1 MRRKPLAPLTPEQQ
15 QLAADNERLIYLA
28 IHRYAPD
35 ALPARHR
42 RRSPARVNPLWHR
55 RHRPFSRRN
64 PHNIF

>member
-35 ALPARHR
+35 EDAD
-42 RRSPARVNPLWHR
+42 
-55 RHRPFSRRN
+55 
-64 PHNIF
+64 